1 MIILDTLIHLIIR
14 MNIGDPKATIRI
26 ECLSTVAFIDKG
38 VKCDTGK
45 FDTETEVDQ
54 GTTG

>member
-1 MIILDTLIHLIIR
+1 MIILDTLINLIIR